1 MCYLMTILCMQNI
14 GFILILVS
22 LLFSWVLVLYRYI
35 LKVDEKKVNTEY
47 ILKGHI
53 DFFLMGILLIV
64 FSFVDGKIN
73 PGLIFLTCIGAITN
87 PMMFIVMA
95 FKPNIKKSPKSIFGL
110 MTTISYIISTIGVGG
125 FCISYLLTNSF

>member
-1 MCYLMTILCMQNI
+1 MIDLTNTLCMRNV

-35 LKVDEKKVNTEY
+35 LKVDEKKVNTGY

-64 FSFVDGKIN
+64 FSFFDGKIN
-73 PGLIFLTCIGAITN
+73 PCLIFLTCIGAITN

-95 FKPNIKKSPKSIFGL
+95 FKPDVKKSPKSIFGL
-110 MTTISYIISTIGVGG
+110 ATTISYIISTIGVGG
-125 FCISYLLTNSF
+125 LCISFLLAN